1 MKEMFESVTFLFSVF
16 FFIGLCIFAKVSDVK
31 TPDMDDIADRMR
43 MDAGEVTLMN
53 HNSIFKTHLLSQT
66 GFAEDQLSLSDHQIL
81 PSRQGNLDRSYTCSA
96 RSTAYNANYYSGPG
110 LGVLARYSWGK
121 MLTFGG
127 HHGVTLMQI
136 RHMAV
141 AGFSS
146 FINFQTTLPQTVF
159 LAQET

>member
-1 MKEMFESVTFLFSVF
+1 
-16 FFIGLCIFAKVSDVK
+16 
-31 TPDMDDIADRMR
+31 MDDIADRMR
-43 MDAGEVTLMN
+43 MDAGEVTLVN

-66 GFAEDQLSLSDHQIL
+66 GFPEDQLPLSDHQIL
-81 PSRQGNLDRSYTCSA
+81 PSRQGNLDGSYTCST
-96 RSTAYNANYYSGPG
+96 RSAAYSPNYYSGPG

-146 FINFQTTLPQTVF
+146 FNNFQINLPQTVF